1 MHGRTNG
8 YWDVTRG
15 MQHRLGC
22 TECHDPHSP
31 RSPAMQPVTPLPPPH
46 TLRMERPKE
55 HGEAKELDP
64 LRQAL
69 IRDLKA
75 RKKHEE
81 EEEF

>member
-1 MHGRTNG
+1 
-8 YWDVTRG
+8 
-15 MQHRLGC
+15 
-22 TECHDPHSP
+22 
-31 RSPAMQPVTPLPPPH
+31 
-46 TLRMERPKE
+46 MERPKE